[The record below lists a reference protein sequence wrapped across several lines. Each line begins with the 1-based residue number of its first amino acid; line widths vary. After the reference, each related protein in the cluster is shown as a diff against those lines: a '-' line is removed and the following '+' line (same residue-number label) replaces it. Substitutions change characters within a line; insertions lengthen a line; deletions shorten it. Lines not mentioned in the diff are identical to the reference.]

1 MKDFFKR
8 KGWRICFAAYIFIY
22 LPWFSTLEK
31 VINSDYPGLHIIN
44 IPFDNMIPFC
54 EYFIIPYVLWFL
66 YVVAACIYMYFKA
79 DNKEFI
85 QFALSLII
93 GMSLSLTICMIYPNG
108 LTLRPDYIPDNFCGK
123 IINALYTIDTSTNVF
138 PSIHVYNSLAV
149 NFALLRCKVFKR
161 TYNNKDIIFHS
172 LHPYMPCNRIFKTAF
187 CSRCNRSNNSL
198 YRSLHFHICY

>member
-149 NFALLRCKVFKR
+149 NFALLRCKALKGHI
-161 TYNNKDIIFHS
+161 IIFNS
-172 LHPYMPCNRIFKTAF
+172 LCPYMPCNRIFKAAF
-187 CSRCNRSNNSL
+187 CSRCNRCNNSL